1 MTSQARGP
9 AILRGMLLFLTGL
22 LVGANLV
29 YFLMTRDAGTPK
41 PIAQPAAAAP
51 DDAAAPPTTV
61 APSPSV
67 ATNGPPADDTP
78 VAATKPRRAPA
89 PADAVAATAATM
101 PPAAAPV
108 ASGLQLPVRGV
119 RPEQL
124 VDTYH
129 QARGGTRIHE
139 ALDIMAPRGTAVLA
153 ATDGRVEKLFTSNA
167 GGLTV
172 YQFDPART
180 HAYYYAHLERYAPGL
195 REGQQL
201 RRGDVIGE
209 VGSTGNADPEAPHL
223 HFAIFRLGPEKRW
236 WEGTPV
242 NPYPLLAGR

>member
-1 MTSQARGP
+1 MTGQARNPG
-9 AILRGMLLFLTGL
+9 ILRGVLLFLAGL

-29 YFLMTRDAGTPK
+29 YFLMTRHAAAPTPV
-41 PIAQPAAAAP
+41 ARPAAAAP
-51 DDAAAPPTTV
+51 DDAAAPP
-61 APSPSV
+61 
-67 ATNGPPADDTP
+67 PPAAASSP
-78 VAATKPRRAPA
+78 VARDA
-89 PADAVAATAATM
+89 PADAAPSERDTSGSAATANPSTTL
-101 PPAAAPV
+101 PAAATP
-108 ASGLQLPVRGV
+108 ASGLLLPVRGV

-124 VDTYH
+124 IDTYH
-129 QARGGTRIHE
+129 QTRGGTRIHE
-139 ALDIMAPRGTAVLA
+139 ALDIMAPRGSAVLA

-172 YQFDPART
+172 YQFDPAGT

-209 VGSTGNADPEAPHL
+209 VGSTGNANPDAPHL

-236 WEGTPV
+236 WEGVPV
-242 NPYPLLAGR
+242 NPYPLLTGG